1 MRVLVRIILMKGRI
15 VKYETREKVLMLYLF
30 ALPLM
35 MVLIQTLHFQ
45 VLKNPDLKHTLLV
58 FLYEV

>member
-45 VLKNPDLKHTLLV
+45 VLKNPDLEHTLLV